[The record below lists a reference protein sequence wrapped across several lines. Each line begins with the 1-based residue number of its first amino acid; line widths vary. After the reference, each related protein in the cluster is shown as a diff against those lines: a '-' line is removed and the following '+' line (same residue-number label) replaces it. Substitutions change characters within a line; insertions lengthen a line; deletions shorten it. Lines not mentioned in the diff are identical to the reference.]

1 MSEGKAAGSDGVE
14 ISSAQKCWEYRACSK
29 GDCPACGASDVRCW
43 IVSRDF
49 RPGVSPDVSSSDD
62 KFLHSCTRC
71 GVFLSHLERSLGRRL
86 SDGAVADTV
95 RFLAQEMFI
104 YQEALQ
110 KAYEGLRVE
119 HVSLETRIREFSIL
133 FKICNV
139 MHGTMELEKI
149 LKIIMASVTS
159 GNALGFNRAMILL
172 VDEEKRVLS
181 GRMGTGPSSMEE
193 AARIWSELEA
203 GNVSFEAVV
212 RMSTEGQGT
221 PDEALTRTAASLV
234 FPLKPGVD
242 VTVDSVLEKRPF
254 HVRDIDSYSGAI
266 SKKLRDSFV
275 RCEFVVVP
283 IMAKGRAMGALV
295 ADNVFSRRPITEE
308 EVDLLFS
315 LAHQAGLAIE
325 NAAVYESMKLGLSEV
340 STLQEVGKG
349 ILSTTSLAD
358 VLELIA
364 RISAQVI
371 GAKGSVLWLYEEGE
385 DRVTPGARFG
395 TGEGIIQKS
404 FTELGEKLAR
414 WAIAEKAPV
423 LVPDCSSDPRF
434 SETEKGLASSVM
446 AVPLAALGNIVGA
459 ITVYDK
465 VARSDFD
472 SNMFEREDEKFLGI
486 LADQA
491 AIAVQNARLFEAV
504 RETERRLRETQALLL
519 RTEKLAA
526 LGEMSAKVAHEI
538 RNPLTSIG
546 GFARRVSKSLK
557 ANDPNRDYLDI
568 IIKETERLE
577 RILNEQLQFAQLSR
591 PRLQMEEI
599 NAVVEESLQLVS
611 EEVLARKAKILKKLS
626 MDLPKLLLDYDKI
639 KQVLINILQNAL
651 KFLPVGGRIRV
662 ETKKAG
668 DSVHVIMANEGER
681 IPGEVMDRL
690 FVPFFTSGKDGTGL
704 GLAVAYQIVREH
716 GGEIRVKSDREWGTV
731 FCVCLPVSTNQDRRR
746 TAGDRRARRTDRRK
760 PFQEGF

>member
-1 MSEGKAAGSDGVE
+1 MEHLNLEA
-14 ISSAQKCWEYRACSK
+14 R
-29 GDCPACGASDVRCW
+29 VRE
-43 IVSRDF
+43 V
-49 RPGVSPDVSSSDD
+49 
-62 KFLHSCTRC
+62 
-71 GVFLSHLERSLGRRL
+71 
-86 SDGAVADTV
+86 
-95 RFLAQEMFI
+95 
-104 YQEALQ
+104 
-110 KAYEGLRVE
+110 
-119 HVSLETRIREFSIL
+119 SIL

-139 MHGTMELEKI
+139 MHGTMELDKI
-149 LKIIMASVTS
+149 LKIILASVTS

-172 VDEEKRVLS
+172 VDEEKGVLS
-181 GRMGTGPSSMEE
+181 GRMGTGPSNEEE
-193 AARIWSELEA
+193 AARIWNELDA
-203 GNVSFEAVV
+203 SNVSFETVV
-212 RMSTEGQGT
+212 RMSTEDGEGS
-221 PDEALTRTAASLV
+221 DDSLTRTATSLV

-242 VTVDSVLEKRPF
+242 VTVDSVLEKRPL
-254 HVRDIDSYSGAI
+254 HIKDLDSYGGAI
-266 SKKLRDSFV
+266 SQKLRDSFV
-275 RCEFVVVP
+275 RSEFVVVP
-283 IMAKGRAMGALV
+283 IMTKGRAMGALL

-308 EVDLLFS
+308 EVDLLLS
-315 LAHQAGLAIE
+315 LADQAGRAVE
-325 NAAVYESMKLGLSEV
+325 NAAVYESMKLRLSEV
-340 STLQEVGKG
+340 ATLQEIGKG
-349 ILSTTSLAD
+349 ILSTTNLAE

-371 GAKGSVLWLYEEGE
+371 GARGSVLWLYEEAE
-385 DRVTPGARFG
+385 DKVTPGARFG
-395 TGEGIIQKS
+395 TGESIVEKGV
-404 FTELGEKLAR
+404 TELGEKLAR

-423 LVPDCSSDPRF
+423 LVPDCCSDPR
-434 SETEKGLASSVM
+434 SAEIEKGLASSVM
-446 AVPLAALGNIVGA
+446 AVPLVALGNIVGA

-472 SNMFEREDEKFLGI
+472 SNMFDRDDENFLAI

-504 RETERRLRETQALLL
+504 KETEKRLRETQALLL

-546 GFARRVSKSLK
+546 GFARRVSKGLR
-557 ANDPNRDYLDI
+557 AGDPNRDYLDI

-577 RILNEQLQFAQLSR
+577 RILSEQLQFAQLSR
-591 PRLQMEEI
+591 PRLQMEDI

-611 EEVLARKAKILKKLS
+611 EEALGRRAKILKKLS

-651 KFLPVGGRIRV
+651 KFLPVGGKIRV

-681 IPGEVMDRL
+681 IPGELMDRL

-716 GGEIRVKSDREWGTV
+716 GGEIRVKSDKEWGTV

-746 TAGDRRARRTDRRK
+746 TPKDRRVRGADRRK
-760 PFQEGF
+760 SFQEEF

>member
-1 MSEGKAAGSDGVE
+1 MTESKAAGSDGVE
-14 ISSAQKCWEYRACSK
+14 VSSVLKCWEYRACDK
-29 GDCPACGASDVRCW
+29 LGCPARGASDVRCW

-49 RPGVSPDVSSSDD
+49 RPGVSTTGD
-62 KFLHSCTRC
+62 KYLESCALC
-71 GVFLSHLERSLGRRL
+71 GVFLARLERSVGRRL

-95 RFLAQEMFI
+95 RFLAQEMCL
-104 YQEALQ
+104 YEGALR
-110 KAYEGLRVE
+110 KAYEGLKVE
-119 HVSLETRIREFSIL
+119 HLNLETRIHEFSIL

-149 LKIIMASVTS
+149 LKIILASVTS

-172 VDEEKRVLS
+172 VDEERGVLS

-203 GNVSFEAVV
+203 SNVSFEAVV
-212 RMSTEGQGT
+212 RMSTEGPGS
-221 PDEALTRTAASLV
+221 PDDALTRTAKSLV
-234 FPLKPGVD
+234 FPLKPGID
-242 VTVDSVLEKRPF
+242 VTVDSVLGKQPL
-254 HVRDIDSYSGAI
+254 HIRDIDSYGGTI
-266 SKKLRDSFV
+266 SQKLRDSFV

-283 IMAKGRAMGALV
+283 IMTKGRAMGALV

-308 EVDLLFS
+308 EVDLLLG
-315 LAHQAGLAIE
+315 LAHQAGLAVE
-325 NAAVYESMKLGLSEV
+325 NAAVYESMRLRLSEV
-340 STLQEVGKG
+340 ATLQEVGKG
-349 ILSTTSLAD
+349 ILSTTSLAE

-371 GAKGSVLWLYEEGE
+371 GAKGSVLWLYEEGQ
-385 DRVTPGARFG
+385 DRITPGARFG
-395 TGEGIIQKS
+395 TGESIVQKS
-404 FTELGEKLAR
+404 LTELGEKLAR

-423 LVPDCSSDPRF
+423 LVSDCGSDPRF
-434 SETEKGLASSVM
+434 SETEKGLASSVI

-472 SNMFEREDEKFLGI
+472 TSMFDRDDEKFLVI

-491 AIAVQNARLFEAV
+491 AIAVQNARLFETIK
-504 RETERRLRETQALLL
+504 ETEKRLRETQALLL

-546 GFARRVSKSLK
+546 GFARRVNKNLK
-557 ANDPNRDYLDI
+557 TNDPNRDYLDV

-591 PRLQMEEI
+591 PRLQMEDI
-599 NAVVEESLQLVS
+599 NSVVEESLRLVS
-611 EEVLARKAKILKKLS
+611 EETLGRKARVLKKLS

-651 KFLPVGGRIRV
+651 KFLPLGGKIRV

-668 DSVHVIMANEGER
+668 DSVQVIIANEGER
-681 IPGEVMDRL
+681 IPGELMDRL

-716 GGEIRVKSDREWGTV
+716 GGEIRVKSDKEWGTV

-746 TAGDRRARRTDRRK
+746 TVGDRRARPADRRK
-760 PFQEGF
+760 RFQEGF